1 MARRRPGRFE
11 RQALMEALVRF
22 NPERSGLVEL
32 LREAASNRTTTVRQ
46 ARGTADMTVAE
57 VNRARP
63 ELKKVYRD
71 AGLAQAR
78 IAHTLDENTASL
90 GPVANSIQA
99 GIQLERAQG
108 GRQLQEA
115 KADALTDL
123 GSRKVRAREGAQF
136 AVQNANT
143 EYAGEAGK
151 IGRRLIELAR
161 EQGAFTAATT
171 RELRKENRQ
180 EQLRLQIE
188 KLGNSQSERNSLRS
202 AGIDPETGQPIKGGV
217 LDPNAP
223 RYKGKGGKGG
233 SGGRDWGTDAAHE
246 RAQDNIALALKE
258 ARTLKKLGASRAE
271 IAEMLAA
278 GSDEEEIQV
287 YDTATGK
294 KKLNPDGT
302 PVTKKV
308 PGLPQ
313 IKSQLYLSAAL
324 DEIFDGHLSRR
335 NQQLLHSRG
344 IQIARLPVTSYG
356 KGSRSRRR
364 TSRPPHSTGPGARQ
378 NRPT

>member
-78 IAHTLDENTASL
+78 IAHTLDQNTASL

-99 GIQLERAQG
+99 GIALERAQG
-108 GRQLQEA
+108 GRQLQESR
-115 KADALTDL
+115 ADALTDL

-161 EQGAFTAATT
+161 EQGAFTAATS
-171 RELRKENRQ
+171 RELRHQNRQ
-180 EQLRLQIE
+180 DQLRLQIE

-202 AGIDPETGQPIKGGV
+202 AGIDPQTGQPIKGGP

-223 RYKGKGGKGG
+223 RYKGKGGRGG
-233 SGGRDWGTDAAHE
+233 AGGDWGTDAAHE
-246 RAQDNIALALKE
+246 RAQDNIATALKE

-324 DEIFDGHLSRR
+324 DEIFDGHLSKR
-335 NQQLLHSRG
+335 NQRLLHSRG
-344 IQIARLPVTSYG
+344 IQIGRLPVTSYG
-356 KGSRSRRR
+356 KGRRR
-364 TSRPPHSTGPGARQ
+364 SSGLSRPPHARGPGGQ
-378 NRPT
+378 SRPT